1 MVISEERI
9 YVFFFRTILMSL
21 QVTEREKIRM
31 IHQIKTWKSFL
42 RQASYIHE
50 HANGTVF
57 YDLRYHCD
65 VFTHKSHRIAI
76 ELSQSAR
83 SDLLDASNDGYSKKR
98 AYAYPG
104 VRKKY
109 LFATGG
115 KTDALH
121 SGVFGDRYWDAYKTA
136 PV

>member
-1 MVISEERI
+1 
-9 YVFFFRTILMSL
+9 MSL
-21 QVTEREKIRM
+21 QVIEREKIRM
-31 IHQIKTWKSFL
+31 IYQIKTWKSFL

-98 AYAYPG
+98 
-104 VRKKY
+104 
-109 LFATGG
+109 FAR
-115 KTDALH
+115 ACL
-121 SGVFGDRYWDAYKTA
+121 RA
-136 PV
+136 